1 MFLIIFLNTFFPILS
16 ECPILPK
23 ILPSALVIP
32 SIAANELF
40 DIYLLEG
47 KKDEA
52 SELMRQILLTNPSF
66 YSSDYIVA
74 NQRVDL
80 LLKLDMKTFA
90 IDILKNLILTSKKD
104 DVLEQTKYK
113 LANLYM
119 SLYDKTDTYLN
130 LAKILYKDIIDNYPK
145 SENFDNASMFYD
157 EIKMRQKAILP
168 NVVADK
174 YPENETMQNKALLQ
188 ELINNNFNK
197 KYC

>member
-1 MFLIIFLNTFFPILS
+1 ML
-16 ECPILPK
+16 
-23 ILPSALVIP
+23 
-32 SIAANELF
+32 
-40 DIYLLEG
+40 Y
-47 KKDEA
+47 
-52 SELMRQILLTNPSF
+52 
-66 YSSDYIVA
+66 
-74 NQRVDL
+74 
-80 LLKLDMKTFA
+80 
-90 IDILKNLILTSKKD
+90 DILKNLILTSKKD

-174 YPENETMQNKALLQ
+174 YQKMKLCK
-188 ELINNNFNK
+188 IRHFFK
-197 KYC
+197 S

>member
-1 MFLIIFLNTFFPILS
+1 MF
-16 ECPILPK
+16 
-23 ILPSALVIP
+23 
-32 SIAANELF
+32 
-40 DIYLLEG
+40 EG

-66 YSSDYIVA
+66 LSSDYIVA

-90 IDILKNLILTSKKD
+90 IDILKNLINFKKD

-157 EIKMRQKAILP
+157 EIKMRQKKLF
-168 NVVADK
+168 
-174 YPENETMQNKALLQ
+174 YQM
-188 ELINNNFNK
+188 
-197 KYC
+197 